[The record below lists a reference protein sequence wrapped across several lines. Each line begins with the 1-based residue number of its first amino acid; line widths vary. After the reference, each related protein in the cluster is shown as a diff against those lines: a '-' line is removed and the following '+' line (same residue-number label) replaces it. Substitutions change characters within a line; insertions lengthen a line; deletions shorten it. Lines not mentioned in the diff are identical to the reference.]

1 MIVDKIENHVQEAR
15 DRLISQ
21 YKEAPN
27 LTAILDAFITQIQDL
42 ENASHSLYLGRWID
56 EAVGQ
61 TLDDFGTIV
70 GQERLGFDD
79 AFYKILL
86 YAKIGENVSQGETVR
101 VVDVYKIITRA
112 NRAELQE
119 HFPGGMIL
127 LSDGTINPITASFIL
142 QRLQRVVGAGIRVDR
157 IGQFSK
163 TNPFGFVGAPG
174 AQGFADIT
182 QTSGGEFAF
191 FYDTA
196 LPFSFFNP
204 NRNDVAGLGTLKD
217 HIFGGKFQSVT

>member
-1 MIVDKIENHVQEAR
+1 MLVDKIENHIQEAR

-21 YKEAPN
+21 YKDAPN
-27 LTAILDAFITQIQDL
+27 FTAILDSLVSQIQGL
-42 ENASHSLYLGRWID
+42 EDAGHSLFLGRWID
-56 EAVGQ
+56 EAIGR

-70 GQERLGFDD
+70 GQERLGFED

-112 NRAELQE
+112 DRAELQE
-119 HFPGGMIL
+119 HFPAGMIL
-127 LSDGTINPITASFIL
+127 LSDGTINPITATFIL
-142 QRLQRVVGAGIRVDR
+142 DRLQRVVGAGIRIDR

-163 TNPFGFVGAPG
+163 TNPFGFAGAPG
-174 AQGFADIT
+174 AEGFSDIN
-182 QTSGGEFAF
+182 QVIGGEFAF

-196 LPFSFFNP
+196 KPFSFFNP
-204 NRNDVAGLGTLKD
+204 NRNDVAGLGTLED